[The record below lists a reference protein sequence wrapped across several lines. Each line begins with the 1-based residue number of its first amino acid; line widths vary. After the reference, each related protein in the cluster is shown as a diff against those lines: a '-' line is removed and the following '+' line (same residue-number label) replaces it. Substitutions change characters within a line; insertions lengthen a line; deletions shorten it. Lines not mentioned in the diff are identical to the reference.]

1 MRASTEHQN
10 SQGHMR
16 NPILQIVEVFRT
28 SGLDASEALIIAAQL
43 LAWTKL
49 SADENIKHDLRL
61 SALTGTADAVKFPDI
76 LHALE
81 ELPGLPGRAF
91 AGLARTAKASPAT
104 FLQCIEVCIRLHQT
118 GMLATIDMRDLAT
131 LYDSKH
137 GASWALPAELADL
150 MVALTAPV
158 PGEVIYTPWDNGA
171 QLASRIMQRSA
182 SAYIDISLNQP
193 LAAAVALLGGG
204 EAEIH
209 HADPIREPSAVR
221 DGQLQRFAAAVAAP
235 PMGQRYE
242 SSISDNDWYGRFPES
257 TGSGSVLCVRH
268 LLAQSE
274 RRAVVLVSNNV
285 LFSPGAELS
294 LRKDLVS
301 QGILEAVISLPSG
314 VFPNISVA
322 FAILVLSPQEKKTHI
337 RFVNA
342 DCDRFRKASSKSR
355 AELKNIHELVE
366 IATSSETLAEAI
378 SISNEDVIAN
388 EFQLQVN
395 RYVVPTRTQQVRQ
408 MLADTDLQSLGQLVR
423 VVRPLLPSQRT
434 EETMSAFEVSAA
446 DLPQYGFIQSAGRE
460 VQIDKKNA
468 NKNLDQFLRPLDIV
482 LVIKGSAGKVGIVPP
497 TVPQPGQGGWVA
509 GQSAIIL
516 RMKDPSV
523 LDPRALA
530 LLLRSPLGQEL
541 LQGVVSGATIP
552 MIQVRELTTQLAIPV
567 PTSLE
572 AMQAVESLEQEA
584 NLQSEIDRLRAQQ
597 AAVTRD
603 LWRVSTHDS

>member
-1 MRASTEHQN
+1 MKT
-10 SQGHMR
+10 
-16 NPILQIVEVFRT
+16 PILQIVEEFRT
-28 SGLDASEALIIAAQL
+28 NGLDASKSLIIAAQL
-43 LAWTKL
+43 LAWAKL
-49 SADENIKHDLRL
+49 SAEGKIKHDLQL
-61 SALTGTADAVKFPDI
+61 SALTGTTDSVKFPDI
-76 LHALE
+76 LDALE
-81 ELPGLPGRAF
+81 ELPSLQGKAF
-91 AGLARTAKASPAT
+91 VGLAKTAKTFPAA
-104 FLQCIEVCIRLHQT
+104 FLKCIEVCVRLHQA
-118 GMLATIDMRDLAT
+118 GLLATIDTRDLAAFC
-131 LYDSKH
+131 DSKDI
-137 GASWALPAELADL
+137 ALWALPANLADL
-150 MVALTAPV
+150 MVALTAPM

-182 SAYIDISLNQP
+182 SVYMDLPLNRP

-204 EAEIH
+204 GAEIH
-209 HADPIREPSAVR
+209 HVDPIREPSAVR
-221 DGQLQRFAAAVAAP
+221 EGQLQRFAAAVATP

-242 SSISDNDWYGRFPES
+242 LSVSDSDWYGRFPES

-268 LLAQSE
+268 LLAHSE
-274 RRAVVLVSNNV
+274 RRVVALVSNNV
-285 LFSPGAELS
+285 LFSPGSEFS

-314 VFPNISVA
+314 VFPNVSVA
-322 FAILVLSPQEKKTHI
+322 FAILVLSPQQKKTHI

-408 MLADTDLQSLGQLVR
+408 MLADTDLQPLGQLVR

-434 EETMSAFEVSAA
+434 EETMSAFEVSAS

-460 VQIDKKNA
+460 VQIDKKTA
-468 NKNLDQFLRPLDIV
+468 SKNLDQFLRPLDIV
-482 LVIKGSAGKVGIVPP
+482 LVIKGSAGKVGIVPQ

-523 LDPRALA
+523 LDSRALA

-552 MIQVRELTTQLAIPV
+552 MIQVRELTTQFAIPV

-584 NLQSEIDRLRAQQ
+584 NLQIEIDRLRAQQ
-597 AAVTRD
+597 AAITRD